1 MVEGDLTSTATTSWG
16 PLVPGTQAVWDK
28 EAGGAFCL
36 SCANPAAP
44 PAVSDGCRD
53 VEVSAPRTTTADAAS
68 AAADDR
74 STSVA
79 GASSQAEFDRRH
91 RRREQS
97 LNARWGR
104 LAGIAR
110 LLSDDPQSTKA
121 WARGA
126 EGERRLAVHL
136 TRALGDRAVFL
147 HDRKVGR
154 ANIDHVIV
162 ASSGVWVV
170 DAKNY
175 TGRVEYRNVCGWLG
189 PADNRIFVGGRDRTK
204 LATGL
209 GWQITAVRQALGDL
223 DAPVHPALCF
233 TSSEW
238 GLFAKPF
245 RHEGVLVTWASK
257 LAEIV
262 AAAGDLGPEQIEHV
276 ATRLGERLRPAV

>member
-1 MVEGDLTSTATTSWG
+1 MIRLRYAGTCATCDVA
-16 PLVPGTQAVWDK
+16 LAVGTRAVWDK
-28 EAGGAFCL
+28 AAGGAFCP
-36 SCANPAAP
+36 SCANAPTRPAASNVSVADQ
-44 PAVSDGCRD
+44 PATAPTRA
-53 VEVSAPRTTTADAAS
+53 SAPAS
-68 AAADDR
+68 AEATPT
-74 STSVA
+74 STA

-91 RRREQS
+91 QKREKS
-97 LNARWGR
+97 LDARWGR
-104 LAGIAR
+104 LAGIAK
-110 LLSDDPQSTKA
+110 LLSDDPQSTRA

-126 EGERRLAVHL
+126 EGERRLAAHL
-136 TRALGDRAVFL
+136 TRVLGDRAVFL
-147 HDRKVGR
+147 HDREVGR
-154 ANIDHVIV
+154 ANIDHLIV

-175 TGRVEYRNVCGWLG
+175 VGRVEYRNVGGWLG

-209 GWQITAVRQALGDL
+209 GWQVTAVQQALGDL
-223 DAPVHPALCF
+223 GAPVHPALCF

-262 AAAGDLGPEQIEHV
+262 AAAGELAPEQIEQV
-276 ATRLGERLRPAV
+276 AAQLRERLRPAI